1 MTTDAERSRAAR
13 PGEQPV
19 NKLYPTERVLRPAAA
34 YVIKKS
40 RYARLRELD
49 VWRRVPHRKHGAC
62 INAVRAAR
70 QSLSKRRYNGYRMIG
85 HGAGIASLL
94 TTTDRSAKFL
104 DSRCLCH
111 RHTRSTVPIAR
122 RNRTSRAYT
131 LGGIASCVLGVAV
144 DAVTG
149 HPDTIQHRKIAMWK
163 VWSVGS
169 ALRVFSTPRDPFNI
183 IAIKNNSHLE
193 YRSRGNRL
201 QARNDQVTSSMNF
214 RGRPY
219 AAADS
224 QSIPGARSADDE
236 KQCGQDRSR
245 RAPAGEW
252 PARGVRQPSAVR
264 RRQRGAHP
272 PCGRGLSAAHD
283 AAEQAHSHQMNA
295 SIYSVLPAS
304 RRMQPRDWAVLTL
317 LVALHGAALGVL
329 WVSPPTP
336 AALGAPPVLM
346 AALIASEP
354 PAAAPTQPRSTQPR
368 PVVRKTPAPPLIAA
382 PQPTPAPA
390 TLPEPEPEPVA
401 AAPAEPPP
409 SAAPVAAVPA
419 PAPVAEA
426 APPAPVIPPRF
437 DAAYLDNTA
446 PAYPPQSRRLREQGT
461 VLLRVYVEPSGL
473 PGRVELKQSSG
484 YARRDGVALDT
495 VKRWLFVPARQDT
508 TAVAGWVVVPI
519 SFSLRS

>member
-1 MTTDAERSRAAR
+1 
-13 PGEQPV
+13 
-19 NKLYPTERVLRPAAA
+19 
-34 YVIKKS
+34 
-40 RYARLRELD
+40 
-49 VWRRVPHRKHGAC
+49 
-62 INAVRAAR
+62 
-70 QSLSKRRYNGYRMIG
+70 
-85 HGAGIASLL
+85 
-94 TTTDRSAKFL
+94 
-104 DSRCLCH
+104 
-111 RHTRSTVPIAR
+111 
-122 RNRTSRAYT
+122 
-131 LGGIASCVLGVAV
+131 
-144 DAVTG
+144 
-149 HPDTIQHRKIAMWK
+149 
-163 VWSVGS
+163 
-169 ALRVFSTPRDPFNI
+169 
-183 IAIKNNSHLE
+183 
-193 YRSRGNRL
+193 
-201 QARNDQVTSSMNF
+201 
-214 RGRPY
+214 
-219 AAADS
+219 
-224 QSIPGARSADDE
+224 
-236 KQCGQDRSR
+236 
-245 RAPAGEW
+245 
-252 PARGVRQPSAVR
+252 
-264 RRQRGAHP
+264 
-272 PCGRGLSAAHD
+272 
-283 AAEQAHSHQMNA
+283 MNA

-317 LVALHGAALGVL
+317 IVALHGAALGVL

-419 PAPVAEA
+419 TAPVAEA

-437 DAAYLDNTA
+437 DAAYLDNPA
-446 PAYPPQSRRLREQGT
+446 PAYPPLSRRLREQGT

-484 YARRDGVALDT
+484 YARLDGVALDT
-495 VKRWLFVPARQDT
+495 VKRWRFVPARQDT